1 MPFIELARLRH
12 GDDIRFTRRSIVIFV
27 ASCLLLAV
35 VGAAVVELAYREQD
49 AETWVA
55 HTIEVRQQARELMN
69 TALNAETGVR
79 GYLLTDDPSFLA
91 PYNAALKQFPE
102 TLAELRRLTAD
113 DPVQQQALDGFND
126 DITAILAVYKQML
139 AFETA
144 GQRAQ
149 AADLVRIKA
158 GKSLMDDL
166 RARVDAFSRAEAQL
180 LQAREAVAQRTRT
193 ALVIGANAA
202 LAIVIALG
210 AFLAR
215 ITLHYVQR
223 LAERTAELERE
234 TVLRRESEATLVQAL
249 KMEAVGQLTGG
260 IAHDFNNMLTIIIGN
275 LDTMK
280 RRLNDAGDGGR
291 DLAARLA
298 RPIDMALQGARSAS
312 DLTHRLLAFAR
323 RQPLAPARA
332 DLNRLVAG
340 MSELLRRTVGESIAI
355 ETVLAGGLWP
365 TLVDAN
371 QLENVVINLVV
382 NARDAMPKGG
392 RVTIETANAY
402 LDEAYAARFGDVR
415 AGQYVLLSVSDTGA
429 GIPPDVLPRLFEP
442 FFTTKPGGEG
452 SGLGLAMVHGFVK
465 QSGGHIRIYSEVGQG
480 TTVKIYLP
488 RLANADAVL
497 AAPAELAP
505 SAAAAPR
512 AGAGETVLVVEDNEA
527 VRHYACA
534 ALDDLGYRAVEAHGA
549 DEALRLIEA
558 GTHVDLLFT
567 DVVLGSGPNGRE
579 LANKITERL
588 AGLPVLFTTGYTRNA
603 IVHHGRLDAGVHLLD
618 KPYTQQELGRKIREL
633 LDRARA

>member
-1 MPFIELARLRH
+1 VPFIELARLRH

>member
-1 MPFIELARLRH
+1 MPFIEIARLRR

-27 ASCLLLAV
+27 TSCLLLAV
-35 VGAAVVELAYREQD
+35 AGAAVAELAYRAQE
-49 AETWVA
+49 AEGWVA
-55 HTIEVRQQARELMN
+55 HTIEVRRQGRELMN
-69 TALNAETGVR
+69 AAINAETGVR
-79 GYLLTDDPSFLA
+79 GFLLTDNRGFLA
-91 PYNAALKQFPE
+91 PYDAALERLPQQ
-102 TLAELRRLTAD
+102 LAALRRLTAD
-113 DPVQQQALDGFND
+113 NPAQRQALDGIND
-126 DITAILAVYKQML
+126 DITALLAVYKQML
-139 AFETA
+139 ALASA
-144 GQRAQ
+144 GQRVQ
-149 AADLVRIKA
+149 ATELVKVQA
-158 GKSLMDDL
+158 GKKVMDDL
-166 RARVDAFSRAEAQL
+166 RARIDTFSANEARL
-180 LQAREAVAQRTRT
+180 LQGREAVAHRTRT

-210 AFLAR
+210 AFLVR
-215 ITLHYVQR
+215 ITLHYVRR

-234 TVLRRESEATLVQAL
+234 TERRRQSEATLVQAL

-260 IAHDFNNMLTIIIGN
+260 IAHDFNNMLTIIVGN
-275 LDTMK
+275 LDTVQ
-280 RRLNDAGDGGR
+280 RRLEEAGERGR
-291 DLAARLA
+291 ELAARLA
-298 RPIDMALQGARSAS
+298 RPVERELQGARSAGE
-312 DLTHRLLAFAR
+312 LTHRLLAFAR
-323 RQPLAPARA
+323 RQTLAPAQA

-340 MSELLRRTVGESIAI
+340 MSELLRRTVGETIAI
-355 ETVLAGGLWP
+355 ETVLAGGLWA

-402 LDEAYAARFGDVR
+402 LDEAYAALFGDVK
-415 AGQYVLLSVSDTGA
+415 AGQYVLLSVSDTGG

-442 FFTTKPGGEG
+442 FFTTKQGGEG

-488 RLANADAVL
+488 RLANPEPVHAV
-497 AAPAELAP
+497 PAELAP
-505 SAAAAPR
+505 ADKPAPR
-512 AGAGETVLVVEDNEA
+512 AAASETVLVVEDNDA
-527 VRHYACA
+527 VRHYARA
-534 ALDDLGYRAVEAHGA
+534 ALEDLGYRVVEARDA

-567 DVVLGSGPNGRE
+567 DVVLGSGLNGRE
-579 LANKITERL
+579 LASKITGKI

-618 KPYTQQELGRKIREL
+618 KPYTQQELGRKLREL
-633 LDRARA
+633 LD